1 MNDQSYPPGWD
12 EERVNRL
19 LAHYENV
26 SEEQQVAEDELAAEE
41 HAGQAVIS
49 VPQELLPKI
58 RTLMATQENS

>member
-1 MNDQSYPPGWD
+1 MSKQSFPPGWD

-19 LAHYENV
+19 LAHYENL
-26 SEEQQVAEDELAAEE
+26 SEEQQVAEDEQAAAE

-58 RTLMATQENS
+58 RTLMATQENI